1 MYSVDHFITCNPL
14 RIVSVHSLRFKG
26 QAVASTMAEAP
37 ELRDYLLS
45 DVTETGEVLW
55 ADGWASTMM
64 VIFNGA
70 ECVGKRPHA
79 VLISEGDERFRKKFI
94 DECHFVKNLRHPNIV
109 QFLGIYFLP
118 SSDLP
123 TLVTELLPYNLDDL
137 LEARSNIPL
146 PVKLSILHDTARG
159 LLYLHSQVPPIVHRD
174 LTATN
179 LRLNSALTAKITNF
193 RTARSIY
200 ETQQDGERLS
210 QCPGSSVYM
219 PPEACT
225 SDIAPDYSSK
235 LDIFSFGVVV
245 LFTVTNCFPGDL
257 LPATYWDENGKLY
270 GRTEVER
277 RYQYMHKAE
286 QV

>member
-1 MYSVDHFITCNPL
+1 
-14 RIVSVHSLRFKG
+14 
-26 QAVASTMAEAP
+26 MAEAP
-37 ELRDYLLS
+37 ELHDYLLS
-45 DVTETGEVLW
+45 DVTEREVLW
-55 ADGWASTMM
+55 ADGYASTMM
-64 VIFNGA
+64 VIFNGV
-70 ECVGKRPHA
+70 ECVGKRQHA
-79 VLISEGDERFRKKFI
+79 ALISEWDERPRKKFI
-94 DECHFVKNLRHPNIV
+94 DECLLVKNLRHPNIV

-118 SSDLP
+118 SSDFP
-123 TLVTELLPYNLDDL
+123 ILVTELLPYNLDHV
-137 LEARSNIPL
+137 LEAHSNIPL
-146 PVKLSILHDTARG
+146 PVKLSILHDIARG

-179 LRLNSALTAKITNF
+179 VRLNSALTAKITNF
-193 RTARSIY
+193 GTARSIY
-200 ETQQDGERLS
+200 DTQEDNESLT

-257 LPATYWDENGKLY
+257 LPATYWDENEKLHA
-270 GRTEVER
+270 RTEVER